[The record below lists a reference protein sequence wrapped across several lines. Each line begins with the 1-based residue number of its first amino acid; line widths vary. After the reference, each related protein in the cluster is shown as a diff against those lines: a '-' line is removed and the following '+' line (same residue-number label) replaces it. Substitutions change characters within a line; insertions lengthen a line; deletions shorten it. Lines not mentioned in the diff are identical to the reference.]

1 VVMDIGVSSMQ
12 IDRAERGFSFMRSGP
27 LDMRMSSTG
36 ATAADAVN
44 LLSYD
49 NLVRIFKVYGEEKYS
64 RKAADAI
71 LKSRQNKY
79 IETTADLASIIEK
92 TLGRSGKIH
101 PATRIF
107 QALRIFINDELG
119 ELYKGLCA
127 AERVLKPGGKLL
139 VVTFHSLEDRLVK
152 SFLRRR
158 SGSMASVSRY
168 VPEQQKDDIEQ
179 TFIDGKRSVIKPQ
192 KNEIKENP
200 RSRSAKLRYAIRT
213 DKVSFNADDQ
223 LLPDVIGLEQME
235 KLL

>member
-1 VVMDIGVSSMQ
+1 
-12 IDRAERGFSFMRSGP
+12 
-27 LDMRMSSTG
+27 
-36 ATAADAVN
+36 VN
-44 LLSYD
+44 LLPYD
-49 NLVRIFKVYGEEKYS
+49 DLVRIFRVYGEEKYS
-64 RKAADAI
+64 RRAAGAI
-71 LKSRQNKY
+71 IRSRQTKY
-79 IETTADLASIIEK
+79 IGTTDDLALIIEK

-127 AERVLKPGGKLL
+127 AERVLKPGGRLL
-139 VVTFHSLEDRLVK
+139 VVTFHSLEDRIVK

-158 SGSMASVSRY
+158 TGGTASVSRY
-168 VPEQQKDDIEQ
+168 APEQKKVATEQ

-213 DKVSFNADDQ
+213 DKIPLKADDR
-223 LLPDVIGLEQME
+223 LLPDVIGLDQME
-235 KLL
+235 NYYE